1 MNFRIF
7 ECSVNL
13 YPGISVMTDDLIRDL
28 MITID
33 LVVNEVGL
41 ELLLEEINFV
51 NMITFMYILH
61 FVNQNFRSILT

>member
-7 ECSVNL
+7 ECNVCM

-33 LVVNEVGL
+33 LVVNEVCL
-41 ELLLEEINFV
+41 ELLLE
-51 NMITFMYILH
+51 
-61 FVNQNFRSILT
+61 